1 MTFIPKLLSLEIEK
15 QHRYHER
22 LEDLISSNDTIN
34 LRYLK
39 VFLVGPPGVGKT
51 TTLDRLLKSMTNLR
65 SIERM
70 PRSTLLA
77 NCIQVFA
84 FVSGNGAKWISSS
97 DLNEETVLLF
107 HYLCGCELEN
117 VSHKEGEPDIQ
128 LENQQQ
134 KTQPTSKSFEG
145 KPKEI
150 MDESK
155 GRTKET
161 VKSMESK
168 LEHKESKETIQH
180 DRIMNFIGRL
190 QKLVDGSFLPN
201 LSGSTL
207 LTINDIGGQPGF
219 LEMLPALST
228 GPTMYLVFLD
238 LSKELDKPYKI
249 PFSRDDMIITPYDAV
264 HTVKST
270 ISQIL

>member
-1 MTFIPKLLSLEIEK
+1 
-15 QHRYHER
+15 
-22 LEDLISSNDTIN
+22 
-34 LRYLK
+34 
-39 VFLVGPPGVGKT
+39 
-51 TTLDRLLKSMTNLR
+51 
-65 SIERM
+65 
-70 PRSTLLA
+70 
-77 NCIQVFA
+77 
-84 FVSGNGAKWISSS
+84 
-97 DLNEETVLLF
+97 
-107 HYLCGCELEN
+107 
-117 VSHKEGEPDIQ
+117 
-128 LENQQQ
+128 
-134 KTQPTSKSFEG
+134 
-145 KPKEI
+145 

-161 VKSMESK
+161 VKSIESK

-180 DRIMNFIGRL
+180 DRIMSFIGRL

-270 ISQIL
+270 ISQILSAITSVHSFSHESSLVDTSKAAQFSEKFNNFQVIQPVTALIGTHKDKVQEPVEQNLAIINEALKEVTTNYSKIIVNPDCNKTFFAVDNFNGTEQSDIGQVRSFMNKIFCTHFN